1 MRIETE
7 RLVIR
12 DLERKDQEQLFKI
25 VWQKKWCALCVI
37 GQRIVL
43 IQSLLMGMWT
53 GISHRRILQMCMK
66 VSDLKYLILT
76 IDEANEA
83 SCRVAERAGFELF
96 EKRYP
101 ISHKQPNME
110 SDCYYYYR
118 KYR

>member
-43 IQSLLMGMWT
+43 IQSLLMGMWN
-53 GISHRRILQMCMK
+53 GISHRRILQMCMNVK
-66 VSDLKYLILT
+66 DMPLL
-76 IDEANEA
+76 
-83 SCRVAERAGFELF
+83 
-96 EKRYP
+96 
-101 ISHKQPNME
+101 
-110 SDCYYYYR
+110 
-118 KYR
+118 